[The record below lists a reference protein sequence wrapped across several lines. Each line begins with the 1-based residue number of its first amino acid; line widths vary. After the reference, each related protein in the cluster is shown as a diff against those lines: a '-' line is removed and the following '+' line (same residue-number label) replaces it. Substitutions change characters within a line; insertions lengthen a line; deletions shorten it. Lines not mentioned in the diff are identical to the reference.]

1 MQVRFQDLWRRID
14 REHIRH
20 FRPAA
25 ERDGTVLA
33 AIIRSLNDVGDTSTG
48 PAEVAALKS
57 NESEVADWSFGRW
70 WDSAR
75 TLWHPQ
81 MIQ

>member
-1 MQVRFQDLWRRID
+1 MDLS
-14 REHIRH
+14 
-20 FRPAA
+20 
-25 ERDGTVLA
+25 
-33 AIIRSLNDVGDTSTG
+33 AIIHPLNDVGDTSTD

-81 MIQ
+81 MIHWHGCISSALMIQVMQGFSGSCCQVVSPI